1 MSKITDK
8 DKKVW
13 KNFINNEDKIED
25 KDNFKLEKKNNFFFK
40 TIDLHGFT
48 LDEANKE
55 ITQFVEKCHQEGVG
69 KINVITGK
77 GSRSKNKEDP
87 FKSANLAIL
96 KYSVP
101 DFIKN
106 NSELMKKISKIDFDS
121 VNSPLEGSF
130 NIILKKIIK

>member
-1 MSKITDK
+1 LSKITDK

-25 KDNFKLEKKNNFFFK
+25 KDNFKLEKKNNFFIK
-40 TIDLHGFT
+40 AIDLHGFT

-55 ITQFVEKCHQEGVG
+55 ITQFVEKCYQEGVG

-87 FKSANLAIL
+87 FKSANFAIL

>member
-13 KNFINNEDKIED
+13 KNFINNE
-25 KDNFKLEKKNNFFFK
+25 
-40 TIDLHGFT
+40 DLHGFT

-55 ITQFVEKCHQEGVG
+55 ITQFVEKCYQEGVG

-87 FKSANLAIL
+87 FKSANFAIL